1 MTQCIL
7 RTSPREGRKLK
18 NTSIYS
24 NDFISISI
32 QFYIAIDPINI
43 IVRTVNNVERRIP
56 IQFIIILKRGDERL
70 DPEEGTGRF
79 KNFPSGLAQGNS
91 PFLVF
96 KKTRKNRRLPRV
108 SGASCCRRKATLY
121 NNSNKKERE
130 RGVAQ
135 EEKCSTCRCSTRM
148 QKGAPSF

>member
-43 IVRTVNNVERRIP
+43 IVRTVNTVERRIP

-79 KNFPSGLAQGNS
+79 KNFPSPRGIHRFWYL
-91 PFLVF
+91 
-96 KKTRKNRRLPRV
+96 RKRGRIEDYHASVVPRAV
-108 SGASCCRRKATLY
+108 EEKLRCIITVIR
-121 NNSNKKERE
+121 KKERE
-130 RGVAQ
+130 GWRKKKNAAPAVAAPA
-135 EEKCSTCRCSTRM
+135 CRKRT
-148 QKGAPSF
+148 PSF